1 MRIVPLRSVGLAP
14 DASSY
19 PVDPDR
25 RFSPNE
31 NWHDEEDDGHLAD
44 LRLLE
49 RAGQSWS
56 EAWRFSVTNGFDG
69 FCD

>member
-1 MRIVPLRSVGLAP
+1 MRIARLRSVGLAP

-25 RFSPNE
+25 RSSPNE
-31 NWHDEEDDGHLAD
+31 NRHDEEDDGHLAD
-44 LRLLE
+44 LRPLQ
-49 RAGQSWS
+49 RAGRSWS
-56 EAWRFSVTNGFDG
+56 QAWRFSGMNGFDG